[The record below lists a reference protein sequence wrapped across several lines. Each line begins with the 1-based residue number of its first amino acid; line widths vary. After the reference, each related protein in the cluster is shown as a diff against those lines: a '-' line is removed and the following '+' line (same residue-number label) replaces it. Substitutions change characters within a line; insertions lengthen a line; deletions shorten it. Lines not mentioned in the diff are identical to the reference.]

1 MVSTSNVISFQYY
14 YGIESEQ
21 YSFYRI
27 PKILITD
34 PHFKAL
40 STDAKLLYGLMLDRM
55 SLSYKNGWMDEENR
69 VYIYYTLDEA
79 QEQLCCKTDKAVK
92 LFAELDEGKGIGL
105 IERIRQGQGRPAKIY
120 VKRFVLNTEVKTSEK
135 PKSRPRENRNQ
146 DSGKT
151 EVQTSKKPRSRLL
164 EDRSADFGFSER
176 NNTENTIMVPI
187 GSNTITITKDGSTS
201 TVKMDTAAIIREE
214 RTYVPIRY
222 VAESLDAWVGYS
234 DLLSTVQIYRDVL
247 TPEEITRLH
256 SYYDMTWEEHCAETG
271 YESTSTD
278 EDQEARHPEIAY
290 FTGTFGFE
298 NANEWKLRNPNGIE
312 VLTQPA
318 RTPTDYIGVVSVL
331 TYTFG
336 TQPDI
341 DFANLI
347 LAEARGV
354 EDEINSAGKVNISLK
369 TDLSCV
375 YSSRHSNAAG
385 TYVRGVLTVEI
396 PENANLTWI
405 KQNYDFITDPK
416 AGETCDVDVEVY
428 VNTFTSNVHWSSMTA
443 LH

>member
-1 MVSTSNVISFQYY
+1 VVSTSNVISFQYY

-176 NNTENTIMVPI
+176 NNTENI
-187 GSNTITITKDGSTS
+187 NTD
-201 TVKMDTAAIIREE
+201 
-214 RTYVPIRY
+214 
-222 VAESLDAWVGYS
+222 
-234 DLLSTVQIYRDVL
+234 
-247 TPEEITRLH
+247 
-256 SYYDMTWEEHCAETG
+256 
-271 YESTSTD
+271 
-278 EDQEARHPEIAY
+278 
-290 FTGTFGFE
+290 F
-298 NANEWKLRNPNGIE
+298 NE
-312 VLTQPA
+312 
-318 RTPTDYIGVVSVL
+318 
-331 TYTFG
+331 
-336 TQPDI
+336 
-341 DFANLI
+341 
-347 LAEARGV
+347 
-354 EDEINSAGKVNISLK
+354 
-369 TDLSCV
+369 TDLSIHPSSTARWPHSTNV
-375 YSSRHSNAAG
+375 RTWTGLSSSSSKLFAGPVKPSASAGLNSQPLLSRTVSERSASSR
-385 TYVRGVLTVEI
+385 L
-396 PENANLTWI
+396 
-405 KQNYDFITDPK
+405 
-416 AGETCDVDVEVY
+416 
-428 VNTFTSNVHWSSMTA
+428 NTS
-443 LH
+443 